1 MKLLFNADFVPMTY
15 EDAHFEALVIDDEGT
30 IAFTGDL
37 DRARARYAGAEE
49 IDMGGKTVTPGF
61 IDPHSHFMMTAQNFT
76 NADLTGAASIAEVQQ
91 RLRDFIEK
99 RGVTAEG
106 VVQGNGYD
114 HNAFVEGRHPS
125 RQELDEVSRK
135 IPIIVNHAS
144 GHVGAANTR
153 ALELAGVDASFAD
166 PDGGKFLREADGTPS
181 GPWEELPAIAILE
194 DKVIEPR
201 EHVDYFAI
209 VDDMQDLYFSHG
221 VTTCQDGATMDSFT
235 DALISLAEADRIK
248 LDVVSYPMDGFG
260 GTAQEIIDKHA
271 SYDGRAYHHHVRFGG
286 HKQVLDGS
294 PQGRTAWMSKPYEV
308 VSEGD
313 DPAYCAYPAM
323 DDEVVYANCRAAID
337 TNHQILTHCNGDA
350 AADQLLRCYERAL
363 ADSNNPNKMNLRP
376 VMIHCQ
382 TARRDQYEKMAQLK
396 MIPSIFAS
404 HIWFWGDVHQRNFG
418 PKRGPRISAAHD
430 AMDMGL
436 VFNFHTDTPIIPC
449 DLLRGV
455 WCAVNRVT
463 KGGVQLDRSQC
474 IDAFNAMRGITI
486 NAAYEYFEEDR
497 KGTLEPGKLADLAV
511 LDANPLKVDPMKI
524 CDIEVLET
532 IKEGETVWVR

>member
-125 RQELDEVSRK
+125 RQELDEVSRE

-221 VTTCQDGATMDSFT
+221 VTTCQDGATMDPFT

-294 PQGRTAWMSKPYEV
+294 PAGAHRV
-308 VSEGD
+308 
-313 DPAYCAYPAM
+313 
-323 DDEVVYANCRAAID
+323 DE
-337 TNHQILTHCNGDA
+337 Q
-350 AADQLLRCYERAL
+350 
-363 ADSNNPNKMNLRP
+363 
-376 VMIHCQ
+376 
-382 TARRDQYEKMAQLK
+382 
-396 MIPSIFAS
+396 
-404 HIWFWGDVHQRNFG
+404 
-418 PKRGPRISAAHD
+418 
-430 AMDMGL
+430 
-436 VFNFHTDTPIIPC
+436 
-449 DLLRGV
+449 
-455 WCAVNRVT
+455 AV
-463 KGGVQLDRSQC
+463 
-474 IDAFNAMRGITI
+474 
-486 NAAYEYFEEDR
+486 
-497 KGTLEPGKLADLAV
+497 
-511 LDANPLKVDPMKI
+511 
-524 CDIEVLET
+524 
-532 IKEGETVWVR
+532 